1 MALRTYF
8 SRNLRHQCA
17 SALRLLFRSL
27 AHTAW
32 NDDRSYCSIA
42 ATARLINANHPI
54 RALSTHA
61 YFYLLEFGLVD
72 RDLVG
77 RRGSNC
83 RGRRLDG
90 SQQHCDA
97 RVRADRQGAIIG
109 AGALVMRDVPRY
121 GITVRAPAGSV
132 GFRFPPDVVEAIEA
146 TEWWL
151 LDKQDLK
158 RGLASVPEFLVSPS
172 VESARAFLK
181 VVRSRNQL
189 KTEIAAPV
197 TSDAG
202 VLPIASRPRP

>member
-61 YFYLLEFGLVD
+61 YFYLLEFGPVD

-97 RVRADRQGAIIG
+97 RVRADRQGG
-109 AGALVMRDVPRY
+109 DHRRRGSRY
-121 GITVRAPAGSV
+121 ARRAEIRHHGS
-132 GFRFPPDVVEAIEA
+132 
-146 TEWWL
+146 
-151 LDKQDLK
+151 
-158 RGLASVPEFLVSPS
+158 
-172 VESARAFLK
+172 SARRIGRVSFSAGRRRSHRGDRM
-181 VVRSRNQL
+181 VVVGQTGPQTRL
-189 KTEIAAPV
+189 
-197 TSDAG
+197 G
-202 VLPIASRPRP
+202 FGPRVSGLTFRRISSCISKSGAQS